1 GKAKDILDKG
11 GKVFLNVSGKV
22 VKGKE
27 VAMHFLPVFWN
38 TSWFKMKPPHVTG
51 MLINDKSE
59 AFARFPPSYHSD
71 MQWWD
76 IQNRAQVMILE
87 DFPVGFKPLVQPI
100 DTWFINRRLGLILE
114 ARVGRGKLLV
124 SSADLRADIDKTASK
139 QLFHSLMAYM
149 ESDKFD
155 PKDDVDL
162 AVVEDITVS
171 PSKEQYKIYT
181 LDSPDELK
189 PNSNQ
194 NK

>member
-1 GKAKDILDKG
+1 
-11 GKVFLNVSGKV
+11 
-22 VKGKE
+22 
-27 VAMHFLPVFWN
+27 
-38 TSWFKMKPPHVTG
+38 MKPPHVTG

-59 AFARFPPSYHSD
+59 AFAQFPTSYHSD

-114 ARVGRGKLLV
+114 ARVGNGKLLV
-124 SSADLRADIDKTASK
+124 SSADLRADIDKIASK

-155 PKDDVDL
+155 PKDEVDL

-181 LDSPDELK
+181 LDSLDELK

-194 NK
+194 NKN